1 MKGSCRA
8 KTFAV
13 FRYAEILL
21 NYVEALNELEGSYTD
36 KATGITVTRN
46 TEEIKKYFNMIRYRA
61 GMPGITDAE
70 LNSRDDMR
78 EAIKQERKVDLPSK
92 GFATMI
98 YAVGAMRTQLIIQ
111 RLSAGTPK
119 PE

>member
-1 MKGSCRA
+1 MNWKE
-8 KTFAV
+8 V
-13 FRYAEILL
+13 I
-21 NYVEALNELEGSYTD
+21 TD

-78 EAIKQERKVDLPSK
+78 EAIKQERKVE
-92 GFATMI
+92 FALEGLRYHD

-111 RLSAGTPK
+111 RLSLEHQSQSK
-119 PE
+119 